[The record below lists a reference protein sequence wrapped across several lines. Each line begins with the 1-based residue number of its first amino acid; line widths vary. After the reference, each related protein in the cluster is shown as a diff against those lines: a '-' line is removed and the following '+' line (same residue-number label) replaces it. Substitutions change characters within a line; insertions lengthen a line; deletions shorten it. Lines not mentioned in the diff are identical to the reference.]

1 MTYRVDLD
9 VYQGAEE
16 NSRFRTTYDVEEEG
30 QLSALSKAEQ
40 AMNVL
45 LPDEQY
51 AVARHARPVIDP
63 RPAAGMTV
71 VMAEAA

>member
-9 VYQGAEE
+9 VHQGAEK
-16 NSRFRTTYDVEEEG
+16 NPRFQTTYSVEEET

-40 AMNVL
+40 HLNVL
-45 LPDEQY
+45 LPAEQY
-51 AVARHARPVIDP
+51 AVARYARLIIGP
-63 RPAAGMTV
+63 RPAAGLTF